1 LRVTQGFA
9 IVLGFIGLGAWR
21 RAQSVVFARVAELP
35 ELPELPAHPTMDE
48 MRARGLAAAAR
59 INAYADPVI
68 TEPALGW
75 IIATAVGTALVYVL
89 SILAHELGHLV
100 AARRH
105 GVEVTAVDLHA
116 FGGSVEHHDDER
128 LTAGSLAAIA
138 GAGPLVTGVLVLCS
152 GALLLA
158 LGRPLTSTA
167 DVHSGA
173 ELVAGFMLTACLVL
187 NTVCLVVN
195 LLPFRGLDGGH
206 LRTAVAMW
214 RGRR

>member
-1 LRVTQGFA
+1 
-9 IVLGFIGLGAWR
+9 
-21 RAQSVVFARVAELP
+21 
-35 ELPELPAHPTMDE
+35 MDE

-59 INAYADPVI
+59 MDAYTDPVI

-75 IIATAVGTALVYVL
+75 IIAAAVGTALVYAL

-138 GAGPLVTGVLVLCS
+138 GAGPLVTAALALCA
-152 GALLLA
+152 GALLSA
-158 LGRPLTSTA
+158 LGWPLTSTP
-167 DVHSGA
+167 DVHNGA
-173 ELVAGFMLTACLVL
+173 ALVAGFMLRACFVL
-187 NTVCLVVN
+187 NAVCLVVN
-195 LLPFRGLDGGH
+195 LLPFGGLDGGH
-206 LRTAVAMW
+206 LRMAAGMRV
-214 RGRR
+214 GRR